1 MSLRARTPL
10 PRRKPPSSEPAG
22 LPARKRP
29 GMIKSDAVR
38 AGILSLLFLLVL
50 LGIWHIATL
59 PKEKAAI
66 ASDEYSKLMGK
77 GAVRTSGFPTPVQ
90 MGQTALRHLS
100 DPFYDRGPNDKGIGI
115 QLGYSLARVGLGF
128 ALAALVAI
136 PLGFVIGMS
145 PLIYRAL
152 DPFIQLLKPIS
163 PLAWMPLALYT
174 IKDSSVSGI
183 FVIFIC
189 SVWPMLINTA
199 FGVAN
204 VRREWLN
211 VAKTLEVH
219 PVRKAFQL
227 ILPAAAPTILTGMR
241 ISMGIAWLVIV
252 AAEMLVGG
260 TGIGY
265 FVWNE
270 WNNLSLTNVI
280 FAIQIIGVV
289 GMLLDLVFGRL
300 QKLVTY
306 VE

>member
-1 MSLRARTPL
+1 MNAMASIRARAL
-10 PRRKPPSSEPAG
+10 
-22 LPARKRP
+22 L
-29 GMIKSDAVR
+29 
-38 AGILSLLFLLVL
+38 LSVLLFALF
-50 LGIWHIATL
+50 LGAWHLATMPGGAAPSQAGMTAEQIEYQKML
-59 PKEKAAI
+59 GKAP
-66 ASDEYSKLMGK
+66 DEGGQVKS
-77 GAVRTSGFPTPVQ
+77 AGFPTPAQ
-90 MGQTALRHLS
+90 MGSTAWKHLS
-100 DPFYDRGPNDKGIGI
+100 DPFYDNGPNDKGIAI
-115 QLGYSLARVGLGF
+115 QLAWSLGRVGLGF
-128 ALAALVAI
+128 LLACAVAV

-145 PLIYRAL
+145 PLLQKAF
-152 DPFIQLLKPIS
+152 DPFIQVLKPIS

-189 SVWPMLINTA
+189 SVWPMLLNTA
-199 FGVAN
+199 FGVAS
-204 VRREWLN
+204 VKREWLN
-211 VAKTLEVH
+211 VASTLEVR
-219 PVRKAFQL
+219 PLRRAFRV

-280 FAIQIIGVV
+280 FAILVIGVV
-289 GMLLDLVFGRL
+289 GMLLDLAFAGL
-300 QKLVTY
+300 QRKVTY